1 MVFSDSDSLAI
12 VEFAIELARDTGA
25 LLQQRPE
32 NLHISTKST
41 ATDVVTQ
48 MDQQAEKFIVSRL
61 QQYFPHDSVVGEEG
75 AFIQGTSQFQWVIDP
90 LDGTINYLYNLPA
103 WSVSIARVNIVSG
116 VTQVGVVEAPE
127 LARTFWGRHGH
138 GAKLEHG
145 GMTATLHVS
154 DCSDLAQAL
163 IGTGFGYRQDR
174 RAGQARVL
182 NTVLPMVRDIR
193 RLGSCAIDLC
203 LVAQGVLDGFY
214 ERGVNPWDHS
224 AGALI
229 ARESGAVVSGLHGT
243 VESDEMI
250 VVANPAVHQQLVK
263 ALESINADS
272 DSSAQ

>member
-12 VEFAIELARDTGA
+12 AEFAIELARDAGA

-32 NLHISTKST
+32 NLLISTKST

-61 QQYFPHDSVVGEEG
+61 QQYFPDDSVIGEEG
-75 AFIQGTSQFQWVIDP
+75 AFIQGSSQFQWVIDP

-103 WSVSIARVNIVSG
+103 WSISIARVNR
-116 VTQVGVVEAPE
+116 VTGDSQVGVVEAPE
-127 LARTFWGRHGH
+127 LSRTFWARQGH

-145 GMTATLHVS
+145 GSTVSLHVS
-154 DCSDLAQAL
+154 DCADLGQAL
-163 IGTGFGYRQDR
+163 IGTGFGYREDR

-250 VVANPAVHQQLVK
+250 VVANPLVHQQLAK
-263 ALESINADS
+263 ALESVNADS
-272 DSSAQ
+272 DTSA